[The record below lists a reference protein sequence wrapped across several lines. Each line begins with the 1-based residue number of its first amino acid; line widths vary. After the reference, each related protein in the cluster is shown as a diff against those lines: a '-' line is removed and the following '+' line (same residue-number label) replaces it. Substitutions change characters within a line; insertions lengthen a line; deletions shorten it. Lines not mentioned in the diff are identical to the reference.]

1 MGQAYENFAA
11 DLLSACQLPKQLAAL
26 PIAFEKP
33 VYGSNEPTFTE
44 FMAPGKDT
52 NNRKISTYIK
62 HFSWVGGLLCLN
74 FGSKF

>member
-44 FMAPGKDT
+44 FMAPGKDFFILF
-52 NNRKISTYIK
+52 R
-62 HFSWVGGLLCLN
+62 LN
-74 FGSKF
+74 FVSKF

>member
-52 NNRKISTYIK
+52 NRKISTYIK
-62 HFSWVGGLLCLN
+62 HFSFWGLLCLN